1 MPRATN
7 GAASQQRHKKT
18 LKAVK
23 GYRGARHRL
32 YRMAIQHEMRS
43 GMYAFRDRKA
53 RKRDFRA
60 LWIARINAA
69 CRELGLSYNRLIE
82 GLTKAGVSVDR
93 KILAELAVNDSE
105 AFKSFVELARQHQ
118 TAPVAAAASSE
129 A

>member
-1 MPRATN
+1 
-7 GAASQQRHKKT
+7 
-18 LKAVK
+18 
-23 GYRGARHRL
+23 
-32 YRMAIQHEMRS
+32 MAIQHEMRS

-69 CRELGLSYNRLIE
+69 CRELGISYSRLIE

-105 AFKSFVELARQHQ
+105 AFKSIVELARQHQ
-118 TAPVAAAASSE
+118 TAPVAAAAAE